1 MTAALAAVLA
11 IVLAVAAPGTAAEP
25 AAPAAADAVA
35 VVPAAAD
42 AAPETGADDDDAA
55 PSGTAVLDGWYGPLA
70 VHDVA
75 MVFLGASMLLAVIRL
90 VRGPTLADRVVALD
104 LLAFFAA
111 GIVAIAAVLSERSEV
126 VMVAVVVALLT
137 FMGTAAFALY
147 LERRGREDAD

>member
-25 AAPAAADAVA
+25 AA
-35 VVPAAAD
+35 PAAAD